1 MATFVPI
8 DPLGLLIF
16 GGLIYAGIVGV
27 TANSITNAI
36 NEERK
41 GGKSGIA
48 DAPEPQ
54 LPNPKGIGSVE
65 QITTWTL
72 YARGPDGSY
81 WPKGTT
87 TTDPGLPKP
96 PPGAVL
102 HK

>member
-1 MATFVPI
+1 MAMFVPI

-65 QITTWTL
+65 QTTWTI
-72 YARGPDGSY
+72 YVQGPDGSY

-87 TTDPGLPKP
+87 NTNPGLPP
-96 PPGAVL
+96 LPPGAKT
-102 HK
+102 H